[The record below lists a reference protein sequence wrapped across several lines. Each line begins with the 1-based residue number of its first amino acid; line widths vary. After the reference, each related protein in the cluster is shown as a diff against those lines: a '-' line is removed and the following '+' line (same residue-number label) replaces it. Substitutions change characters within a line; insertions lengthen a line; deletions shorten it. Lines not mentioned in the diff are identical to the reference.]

1 MNPHLTSSQTVLQ
14 VIDDELQRT
23 STVSDVKYQDITY
36 YMQNPNKVID
46 SKKNIP
52 IDFLKAT
59 SEMSDL
65 DWNYEW
71 NYIGFTNN
79 KKNECIQFIRQGETK
94 WYAEVPI
101 RWGTGWDGYAWCCYS
116 ESKPIIDMLR
126 LYFEEVPWFGML
138 SWKMMRFKH

>member
-71 NYIGFTNN
+71 NYIGFANN

-101 RWGTGWDGYAWCCYS
+101 NNGKKWEGYAWGAYS
-116 ESKPIIDMLR
+116 DSKTITDMLR
-126 LYFEEVPWFGML
+126 LFFEEVPWFGML
-138 SWKMMRFKH
+138 SWKMRRFKH